1 MLDYPNICNLNPAG
15 LLLMPG
21 LANLLCGLTA
31 SNIPLYDIHYS
42 PKLSRQISICLYYLS
57 LASGRGGMTNLAEYI
72 DKLKPNVILR
82 GPIFPE
88 LVQVVMVA
96 PMGEVIKP
104 ISKGLTTGRLCD
116 PILSPKQL
124 ATLEI
129 APEEESFDGP
139 SSLGRQLKGNSRIA
153 EG

>member
-1 MLDYPNICNLNPAG
+1 
-15 LLLMPG
+15 
-21 LANLLCGLTA
+21 
-31 SNIPLYDIHYS
+31 
-42 PKLSRQISICLYYLS
+42 
-57 LASGRGGMTNLAEYI
+57 MTNLAEYI

-96 PMGEVIKP
+96 PMGEVIKL
-104 ISKGLTTGRLCD
+104 IGEGLTTGKLYD
-116 PILSPKQL
+116 PILSSRQL

-129 APEEESFDGP
+129 TPEEETFDGP
-139 SSLGRQLKGNSRIA
+139 SSPGGQLKGNSRIA